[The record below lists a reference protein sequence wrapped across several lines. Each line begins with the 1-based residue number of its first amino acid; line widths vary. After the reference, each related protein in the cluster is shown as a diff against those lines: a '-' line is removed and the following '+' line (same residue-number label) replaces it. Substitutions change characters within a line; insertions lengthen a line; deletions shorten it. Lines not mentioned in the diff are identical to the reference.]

1 MTYQWIPLFT
11 ALLFFFS
18 YQSNAQCIDLD
29 NMSITWTAFK
39 TMKKTPVTGSFTAF
53 EVEQLTPAKDFKSQ
67 ISSLKITIDPLKIST
82 NNPIRDGN
90 IAQYFFAYIGKIHL
104 KTLRV
109 NKKWI
114 KMSIRMK
121 GKKKTIPFRFTRNE
135 ANSSITAIANI
146 DILDFGLSKELSQL
160 NKQCFSMHEGKTWS
174 HVETKVSAKIIKCV
188 K

>member
-1 MTYQWIPLFT
+1 MNYPWIPLLT
-11 ALLFFFS
+11 ALLFFN

-29 NMSITWTAFK
+29 TMNITWTAFK
-39 TMKKTPVTGSFTAF
+39 TMKKTPVTGSFKAF
-53 EVEQLTPAKDFKSQ
+53 EVEKLNPVKDLKSQ
-67 ISSLKITIDPLKIST
+67 ISSLKITIDPLKVST
-82 NNPIRDGN
+82 DNPIRDGN
-90 IAQYFFAYIGKIHL
+90 IVKYFFADIGKIYL

-114 KMSIRMK
+114 KTSIRMK
-121 GKKKTIPFRFTRNE
+121 GKKKTIPFLFTRNE
-135 ANSSITAIANI
+135 ANSSISAIANI

-174 HVETKVSAKIIKCV
+174 HVEAKVSAKIIKCM